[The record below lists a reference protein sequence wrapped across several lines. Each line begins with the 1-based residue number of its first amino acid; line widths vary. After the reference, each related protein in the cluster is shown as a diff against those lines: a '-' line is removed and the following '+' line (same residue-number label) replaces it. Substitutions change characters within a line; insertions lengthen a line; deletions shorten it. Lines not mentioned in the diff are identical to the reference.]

1 MADIKDISTSI
12 ASALNEVGVNGTL
25 DVEGDGEH
33 VVIPLGEPTEDDV
46 ALKVLVS
53 PASPDTAEADAG

>member
-1 MADIKDISTSI
+1 MADIKDNSTSI

-33 VVIPLGEPTEDDV
+33 VVIPLGEPNEDDI
-46 ALKVLVS
+46 ALKVVVS
-53 PASPDTAEADAG
+53 PAGPDAVD